1 LKPET
6 AGQLQEAVEWA
17 ASEEKPLEVMGTGTK
32 REVGRPSQHE
42 LTLDMSAFKGVTMYE
57 PEELVLSA
65 RAATPRAEVEARLKE
80 KGQEFAF
87 EPPDLSGLLGSEDS
101 GTLGGMISSNLGGPR
116 RIKSGAVRDHFL
128 GFSAVSG
135 RGETFKSGGRVVKN
149 VTGYDLP
156 KILAGSWGT
165 LAVMSDVTLKVLPA
179 AETESTLILH
189 GLGGESATQAMSAA
203 LQSSCEVS
211 SAAFYPEGLKEKS
224 QTALRLEGI
233 GPSVDYRFQQLAG
246 LLSSFGEAE
255 RLEEE
260 KSRAFWTE
268 VRDVTCFANGTQKP
282 VWRISTTP
290 SEGHRVAA
298 SLVSECEARCYLDWG
313 GGLIWCEMP
322 DENRVQP
329 DKVRS
334 FLRVP
339 GGHATLI
346 RASRLVRAS
355 TEVFHPPA
363 AEIARL
369 TTEIKDAFDPL
380 GILNPGRMYAAN

>member
-1 LKPET
+1 MSSTLKPET

-17 ASEEKPLEVMGTGTK
+17 ASEEKPLEVVGTGTK

-65 RAATPRAEVEARLKE
+65 RAATPRSEVEAKLKE

-87 EPPDLSGLLGSEDS
+87 EPPDLSGLLGSGDS

-179 AETESTLILH
+179 AETESTLVLR

-203 LQSSCEVS
+203 LQSSCEV
-211 SAAFYPEGLKEKS
+211 
-224 QTALRLEGI
+224 
-233 GPSVDYRFQQLAG
+233 
-246 LLSSFGEAE
+246 
-255 RLEEE
+255 
-260 KSRAFWTE
+260 
-268 VRDVTCFANGTQKP
+268 
-282 VWRISTTP
+282 
-290 SEGHRVAA
+290 
-298 SLVSECEARCYLDWG
+298 
-313 GGLIWCEMP
+313 
-322 DENRVQP
+322 
-329 DKVRS
+329 
-334 FLRVP
+334 
-339 GGHATLI
+339 
-346 RASRLVRAS
+346 
-355 TEVFHPPA
+355 
-363 AEIARL
+363 
-369 TTEIKDAFDPL
+369 
-380 GILNPGRMYAAN
+380 